1 MHGGLLVGSIL
12 TTTARTSCP
21 RGNAL
26 TSKRGNGVTPEL
38 TRELIHVPGSSL
50 GKLTPRSRQPAPS
63 RSAPNQVAADRIR
76 EAAHSL
82 CDRITPRGLFPLR
95 LPSESLIAG
104 FGEDLSTALAS
115 LPRLI
120 GAGGDPDSLGY
131 VLLADALVTA

>member
-12 TTTARTSCP
+12 TTTASTSCP

-50 GKLTPRSRQPAPS
+50 GSRRSRGAFPLCADY
-63 RSAPNQVAADRIR
+63 QVAADRIR
-76 EAAHSL
+76 RS
-82 CDRITPRGLFPLR
+82 RTQPLR
-95 LPSESLIAG
+95 PNHAERDAFPFASQVSPSSPASARN
-104 FGEDLSTALAS
+104 LSTALAS

-120 GAGGDPDSLGY
+120 GAERDPDSLCY